1 MKKTFLSAAL
11 AALLLT
17 GCVPLSSGG
26 SEVHDPSP
34 TQTAEPTEENAV
46 YRTFRVAETMGDTLL
61 LAGYGAD
68 DAELYTLSADALDTP
83 VADGQVINVWFET
96 IMETDPASLG
106 GVTKAEP
113 ADEPADDRCGLYLQV
128 LEDLWETDAGL
139 NSGVTQLGLDLSGVT
154 DLSGSEKAAVEYAFA
169 CAHGLFPALTGT
181 WQELADQGYIDEEN
195 LIWED
200 GILFTLTGSADEFDA
215 QKWRSG
221 LGAYFFSDCTASMAD
236 DGSWTYQV
244 GAEAIS

>member
-1 MKKTFLSAAL
+1 MKKILLSAVL
-11 AALLLT
+11 TALLLT

-34 TQTAEPTEENAV
+34 TQSGEPTEENAV
-46 YRTFRVAETMGDTLL
+46 YKTFRVAETLGDTLL
-61 LAGYGAD
+61 LTGYGGD
-68 DAELYTLSADALDTP
+68 SAELYTLPVDALDAP
-83 VADGQVINVWFET
+83 VTDGEVINVWFET
-96 IMETDPASLG
+96 VLEIYPAALG
-106 GVTKAEP
+106 GVSRVEP
-113 ADEPADDRCGLYLQV
+113 ADESADDRCGLYLRV
-128 LEDLWETDAGL
+128 LEDLWETDPGL
-139 NSGVTQLGLDLSGVT
+139 NGGISQLGLDLSGIT

-169 CAHGLFPALTGT
+169 CAHDLFPALTGT
-181 WQELADQGYIDEEN
+181 WRELADQGYIDEEN

-200 GILFTLTGSADEFDA
+200 GILFTLTGSAENFDA

-221 LGAYFFSDCTASMAD
+221 LGAYFFTDCTASMSA